1 MRMLTLLLVVIG
13 VTVSQARPQSG
24 QDVLDNQEFVTTD
37 NPQAVNIGDDDLE
50 LAGEGKSKRKD
61 FFGAVHKLRHFKIDL
76 YGSSNNDST

>member
-61 FFGAVHKLRHFKIDL
+61 FFLQTDL
-76 YGSSNNDST
+76 FV

>member
-50 LAGEGKSKRKD
+50 LAGEGKRKD
-61 FFGAVHKLRHFKIDL
+61 FFL
-76 YGSSNNDST
+76 